1 MSHETQ
7 RDFMLNMLSEKINYI
22 NEQLIGIQAEITENE
37 ESKEA
42 VLYDISYQKSERD
55 EAQMEADRLFEYARD
70 CIGEY
75 RDFAASYRA
84 DAMTFVERVR
94 DMKECLA
101 DSYDELE
108 GIKEALC
115 ELNEKRKLLK
125 TEKSSL
131 IRQHK
136 DRVRQLREQNALN
149 WREKPC
155 AVCGRTLRYNVTWK
169 HIPNICPECKD
180 EFRSKRESKKK

>member
-70 CIGEY
+70 C
-75 RDFAASYRA
+75 
-84 DAMTFVERVR
+84 
-94 DMKECLA
+94 C
-101 DSYDELE
+101 
-108 GIKEALC
+108 
-115 ELNEKRKLLK
+115 
-125 TEKSSL
+125 
-131 IRQHK
+131 
-136 DRVRQLREQNALN
+136 
-149 WREKPC
+149 
-155 AVCGRTLRYNVTWK
+155 
-169 HIPNICPECKD
+169 
-180 EFRSKRESKKK
+180 